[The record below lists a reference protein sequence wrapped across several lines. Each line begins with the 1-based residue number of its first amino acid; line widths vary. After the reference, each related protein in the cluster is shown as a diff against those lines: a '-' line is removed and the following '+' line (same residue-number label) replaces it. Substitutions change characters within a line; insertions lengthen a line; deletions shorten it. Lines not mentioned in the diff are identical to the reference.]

1 MRRTALLAAVAAIAS
16 ASAAQAAITI
26 GSTTTTSGGRQ
37 AVNIFGLNDGVGT
50 GTRLQAVELTY
61 TGTPVRFVVDD
72 TDEDEIGD
80 TVNLNARVAGQ
91 SWLGLSTGTNTA
103 YVGVSPNGSGVQ
115 PNPYAS
121 ISSFTLAMADLA
133 GGILANTGNGGQFMR
148 LISATGTAAPTG
160 RIVGTIAGETGPVV
174 AFDFSFGSTP
184 PPVNNAPVIT
194 ANAGTTVAFGNIVTT
209 PLPFSATVT
218 ANDGDT
224 AAQTLSLALGSI
236 PAGLTNVQV
245 TPASVSDAGTFTIT
259 GLAAWI
265 PGNGSY
271 SLPFTVSDNGSPAAS
286 TPGNIVIT
294 VVPEPATLG
303 VLAGLGLLG
312 LRRRK

>member
-1 MRRTALLAAVAAIAS
+1 MRRTVLLAAVAAIAS
-16 ASAAQAAITI
+16 ASAAQAAITLS
-26 GSTTTTSGGRQ
+26 STTSTSGGRT
-37 AVNIFGLNDGVGT
+37 AVNIFGRNDGVGT
-50 GTRLQAVELTY
+50 GTRLQAVEITY
-61 TGTPVRFVVDD
+61 TGDPVRFVVDD
-72 TDEDEIGD
+72 TDEDAIGD
-80 TVNLNARVAGQ
+80 TLNFNARVAGQ
-91 SWLGLSTGTNTA
+91 SWVGLSTGTNTA
-103 YVGVSPNGSGVQ
+103 YVGVTPNGSAVQ
-115 PNPYAS
+115 PNPYLS
-121 ISSFTLAMADLA
+121 ISSFTLSMADLA
-133 GGILANTGNGGQFMR
+133 GGLAAGTGNGGQFMR

-194 ANAGTTVAFGNIVTT
+194 ANAGATVTYGNIVTT
-209 PLPFSATVT
+209 PLPFTATVT

-224 AAQTLSLALGSI
+224 ASQNLSLALGALPS
-236 PAGLTNVQV
+236 GVTVTSV
-245 TPASVSDAGTFTIT
+245 TPSSVTDSGTFTISGT
-259 GLAAWI
+259 AAWI

-271 SLPFTVSDNGSPAAS
+271 SLPFTLSDNGSPAAS